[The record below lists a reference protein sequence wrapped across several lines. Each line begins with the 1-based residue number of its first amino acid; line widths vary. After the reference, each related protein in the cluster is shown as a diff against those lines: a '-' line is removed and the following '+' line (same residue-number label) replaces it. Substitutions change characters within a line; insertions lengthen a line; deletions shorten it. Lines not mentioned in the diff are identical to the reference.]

1 MVRRRRKWRK
11 RFTCGHIGYGRWC
24 HRCFSRRP
32 LSSTQRSKPANL
44 ISIQAAKARR
54 LRRKQVA
61 KCRWQ
66 ASFQSDPIPLKH
78 LPKPIVIKTRK
89 ILKALAQGTPP
100 SVLKGKRFKF
110 DRTLLRIPISYRY
123 RLICRWQDGAIVPR
137 MVLSH
142 EDYNAVARNKKR
154 VS

>member
-11 RFTCGHIGYGRWC
+11 RFACGHIGYGRWC
-24 HRCFSRRP
+24 HRCFPHRP
-32 LSSTQRSKPANL
+32 QSITQRSNPANL

-54 LRRKQVA
+54 LRQKQAA
-61 KCRWQ
+61 KRRWQ
-66 ASFQSDPIPLKH
+66 AAFKSDPIPLRH
-78 LPKPIVIKTRK
+78 LPKPIVVKTRK

-100 SVLKGKRFKF
+100 SALKGKRFKC

-123 RLICRWQDGAIVPR
+123 RLICRWQDDVISPL

-142 EDYNAVARNKKR
+142 EDYNAIARNKKR